1 MVKFKKEK
9 FVKNIKNSIV
19 ILSGLIFTPL
29 KSMEQLPQS
38 QAKKP
43 LPSFLHIIQQ
53 EEQKQNRAETA
64 SQALAKK
71 RQEVAASLQGLPPGL
86 HGIILALTIAS
97 PKYSNIKKLAE
108 NIVSVA
114 ETDKALRASL
124 NDPNTVITIF
134 NALPY
139 TANAIT
145 LAEFLNKKPGTLP
158 VMKKPQIT
166 SWIKEAKNKLQSGRE
181 LWSAALLNKQDVVV
195 TLLNNR
201 LLNLNVT
208 TFGKTPL
215 MEASSGGNTPIV
227 RLLINAGADINAKD
241 NTTTSTLMW
250 AAIGEHADIVK
261 LLIAEGVEVNAKAGD
276 GMTALIYASSHRNSE
291 IVKDLIAA
299 GADITAQTKFG
310 QTARDTAITYDKA
323 ENVKIL
329 DDAARTLYKKKH
341 KA

>member
-1 MVKFKKEK
+1 
-9 FVKNIKNSIV
+9 VKNIKNSIL

-29 KSMEQLPQS
+29 IGMEQLPQS

-53 EEQKQNRAETA
+53 EEHKQNRAETG

-71 RQEVAASLQGLPPGL
+71 RQEGAASLQGLPSGL
-86 HGIILALTIAS
+86 HGIILNLTTAS
-97 PKYSNIKKLAE
+97 HKYSDIKKLAQ
-108 NIVSVA
+108 NIVSLA
-114 ETDKALRASL
+114 ETDRALRASL
-124 NDPNTVITIF
+124 NDPHTIITIF

-166 SWIKEAKNKLQSGRE
+166 SWTKEAKNKLQFGRE
-181 LWSAALLNKQDVVV
+181 LMSAALLNKQDIVVA
-195 TLLNNR
+195 LLNNR

-215 MEASSGGNTPIV
+215 MDAISGGYAPIV

-241 NTTTSTLMW
+241 NSTTSTLMW
-250 AAIGEHADIVK
+250 AVISGRTDIVK
-261 LLIAEGVEVNAKAGD
+261 LLIAEGVEVNAKAND
-276 GMTALIYASSHRNSE
+276 GKTALIYASSHRNSE

-323 ENVKIL
+323 ANVKIL
-329 DDAARTLYKKKH
+329 DDAARTLHNKKN